1 LDRPQS
7 FAGAQE
13 QAWVSVEQLR
23 EMMIAEGERVEV
35 SRMEVKF
42 DSSQDFTRRLTMN
55 QFDLFSQPAN
65 SFATLEEVIDA
76 LMRMKDD
83 PLANAGTNVVVS
95 RGNPGAKLLIIGEA
109 PGPEE
114 NIKGKPFV
122 GRAGQMLDKVLQSAN
137 FDPEK
142 DVYITNSVFRMPP
155 GTDGK
160 PFRKPTDQEIDYY
173 RPYVFE
179 IIRMIDPR
187 VILLTGN
194 VASQSVLKKTGIT
207 SLRGKWTEMDGRWV
221 MPIFHPS
228 YLLRNPTRDPGSPK
242 ALMWEDI
249 REVRRKYDELTATN

>member
-1 LDRPQS
+1 MS
-7 FAGAQE
+7 
-13 QAWVSVEQLR
+13 
-23 EMMIAEGERVEV
+23 
-35 SRMEVKF
+35 
-42 DSSQDFTRRLTMN
+42 
-55 QFDLFSQPAN
+55 QFDLFSQKAN
-65 SFATLEEVIDA
+65 EFASLEEVIDA
-76 LMRMKDD
+76 LKRMQDD

-95 RGNPGAKLLIIGEA
+95 RGNPDARLLIIGEA

-122 GRAGQMLDKVLQSAN
+122 GRAGQMLDKILQAAS

-155 GTDGK
+155 GEDGK
-160 PFRKPTDQEIDYY
+160 AFRKPIDQEIDYY
-173 RPYVFE
+173 RPFVFE
-179 IIRMIDPR
+179 IIRLIDPR

-194 VASQSVLKKTGIT
+194 VACQSVLRKTGIT
-207 SLRGKWTEMDGRWV
+207 SLRGKWTEMDGRWI

-249 REVRRKYDELTATN
+249 REVRRKYDELTATNPQNHS